1 MRSAPTCRPPSTVA
15 EGSLPQGCY
24 HCGQPLPPQPPR
36 QRIDGL
42 ERAFCCRGCAAAAQ
56 WIGEAGLVDYY
67 RLRSQLGERIGEE
80 APDYLAWDR
89 QDVQAEHSREVDA
102 GREITVLVEGM
113 RCAACAWLI
122 GRALNQLDGIDEVAA
137 NAVTGRVRLRWRPG
151 QLRLSQALER
161 LAGLGY
167 RPHLAPGA
175 ALEQARLRER
185 RSLVLRLGVAALGTL
200 QSMMFAEA
208 LYLDFDNQMP
218 AATRDFMRWI
228 AFLLAT
234 PVVFYSGWPFL
245 RGMATE
251 IHQRH
256 LGMDTLIGGSVLLAY
271 LGSLVETLRGGPHV
285 WIDAAVMF
293 VFLLLAARA
302 IEGFARQRANDAVDQ
317 LARARPALAWRL
329 DDEGRAQQVPI
340 AALAPGD
347 LIRVGMGESVA
358 ADGQLL
364 DAGEFDESLLSGE
377 SRPVPRRA
385 GDIALAGSQ
394 CRIGPVR
401 LRVERTG
408 QDTRLSHLVRL
419 VEQAQGQRP
428 RIAML
433 ADGIASRFVVALLA
447 AAVVVFAVWW
457 QIAPERAFEVM
468 LAVLVVSCPCALSLA
483 VPAAL
488 AAAHGALARIGVLGI
503 GADSLQNLARVDVL
517 LLDKTGTLT
526 EGRPRIARTE
536 LFSVPGAPRDVADAL
551 ALAAALERGSG
562 HPLAEAFPDPGELA
576 AEQLRT
582 EVGLGVEGVIGGRRL
597 RIGRADFACGG
608 RDDGALWLG
617 DGAAA
622 LARFELS
629 DAPRADARAT
639 IDELRTLGVKLEL
652 LSGDGAEAVAATAAA
667 LGIRDPRARQSP
679 EDKLTRLRELQGTG
693 KRVAMLGDG
702 INDAPVLAGADVS
715 IAMGSGAALAHRS
728 ADLVLLGGS
737 LRRVPDAIR
746 IARRTRAVI
755 RQNLAWATAYNLI
768 ALPLAAM
775 GWVTPWM
782 AAIGMAASSLL
793 VTLNAL
799 RLAPRRKRRPEVDA
813 GTVTRPATVG

>member
-1 MRSAPTCRPPSTVA
+1 MRSAPTSRPPSTVTEA
-15 EGSLPQGCY
+15 SLPDGCY
-24 HCGQPLPPQPPR
+24 HCGQPLPPQPAR
-36 QRIDGL
+36 QRIEDA

-56 WIGEAGLVDYY
+56 WIGAAGLVDYY
-67 RLRSQLGERIGEE
+67 RLRSQLGERVGEE
-80 APDYLAWDR
+80 SLDYLAWDR
-89 QDVQAEHSREVDA
+89 QDVQAEHSREV
-102 GREITVLVEGM
+102 GPEREITVVVEGM

-122 GRALNQLDGIDEVAA
+122 GRALNQLDGIEEVAA
-137 NAVTGRVRLRWRPG
+137 NAVTGRVRLRWQPG
-151 QLRLSQALER
+151 RVLLSQALER

-167 RPHLAPGA
+167 RPHLAPGE
-175 ALEQARLRER
+175 ALERARLRER
-185 RSLVLRLGVAALGTL
+185 RSLMLRLGVAALGTV

-218 AATRDFMRWI
+218 EATRDFMRWI

-245 RGMATE
+245 RGMFNE
-251 IHQRH
+251 IRQRQ

-302 IEGFARQRANDAVDQ
+302 IEGFARQRANAAVDQ

-329 DDEGRAQQVPI
+329 DADGRAQQVPV
-340 AALAPGD
+340 AGLAPGD
-347 LIRVGMGESVA
+347 LIRVGMGEAVA

-377 SRPVPRRA
+377 SRPLARQA
-385 GDIALAGSQ
+385 GEIALAGSQ

-428 RIAML
+428 RIAQL
-433 ADGIASRFVVALLA
+433 ADGVASRFVLALLA
-447 AAVVVFAVWW
+447 AALVVFAVWW
-457 QIAPERAFEVM
+457 QLAPERAFEVM

-503 GADSLQNLARVDVL
+503 GADALQNLAGIDVL

-526 EGRPRIARTE
+526 EGRPRIARTT
-536 LFSVPGAPRDVADAL
+536 LFAGPGAAADVAEAL

-562 HPLAEAFPDPGELA
+562 HPLAAAFPDPGDLT

-582 EVGLGVEGVIGGRRL
+582 DVGRGVEGVVGGRRL

-608 RDDGALWLG
+608 SDDGALWLG
-617 DGAAA
+617 AGAAA
-622 LARFELS
+622 LARFQLI
-629 DAPRADARAT
+629 DPPRADARAT
-639 IDELRTLGVKLEL
+639 VDDLRDLGVDLEL
-652 LSGDGAEAVAATAAA
+652 LSGDGADAVATTAIA
-667 LGIRDPRARQSP
+667 LGIRNPRARQSP
-679 EDKLTRLRELQGTG
+679 EDKLARLRELQAAG

-702 INDAPVLAGADVS
+702 INDAPVLAGADVA
-715 IAMGSGAALAHRS
+715 IAMGGGAALAHRS

-737 LRRVPDAIR
+737 LRRVPEAIR

-782 AAIGMAASSLL
+782 AAIGMAGSSLL

-799 RLAPRRKRRPEVDA
+799 RLAPRA
-813 GTVTRPATVG
+813 GRQSDLRSRAAPAPAGVG